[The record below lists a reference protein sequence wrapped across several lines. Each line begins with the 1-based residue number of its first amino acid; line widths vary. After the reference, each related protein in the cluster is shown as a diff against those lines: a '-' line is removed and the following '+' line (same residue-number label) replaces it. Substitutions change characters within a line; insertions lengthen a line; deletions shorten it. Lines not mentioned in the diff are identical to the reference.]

1 MRALLRSVLRAL
13 WMPVVRRA
21 LLILVLILLAGTV
34 AFHLLER
41 WPILTAL
48 YFTAA
53 TITTVGYGDV
63 TPATGAG
70 RALSVVLMFSGIGL
84 ASYVLADLAQLL
96 LHGEFSMAIR
106 EDELRR
112 RVQRARDHLIVCGYG
127 RTGRRVARLATERYR
142 FEVVVIDRDRE
153 ACESAIVRGLPAIQ
167 GDATQ
172 EETLREANVER
183 ARALVVCTG
192 DDRTN
197 VFVTL
202 LARNLNPNLHVTAV
216 AHTREGERLL
226 RRAGA
231 DEVVFIHDCASR
243 HIVRAAL
250 SPLQLRITVR
260 HTVDEIRDVMSIIV
274 GYGGVVQCVEYYT
287 PPLRTPIR
295 REVLIT
301 DMREVLRFV
310 ERLERKPSFRRALE
324 RVYAISENVHSYCV
338 VVHDEKE
345 RDRILRELDRRGYL
359 IGVDL
364 SVDEI
369 LEEIERIRG
378 SG

>member
-1 MRALLRSVLRAL
+1 VRALLRSMLRAL
-13 WMPVVRRA
+13 WTPVVRRA
-21 LLILVLILLAGTV
+21 LLILAVILLAGTV

-41 WPILTAL
+41 WPLLTAL

-96 LHGEFSMAIR
+96 LHGELSMAIR

-112 RVQRARDHLIVCGYG
+112 RVQRARGHLIVCGYG

-153 ACESAIVRGLPAIQ
+153 ACESAIARGLPAIQ

-202 LARNLNPNLHVTAV
+202 LARNLNPDLHVTAV

-287 PPLRTPIR
+287 PPLRTPSGARSSACTPSPRTCTPTAWWCTTR
-295 REVLIT
+295 R
-301 DMREVLRFV
+301 
-310 ERLERKPSFRRALE
+310 
-324 RVYAISENVHSYCV
+324 
-338 VVHDEKE
+338 
-345 RDRILRELDRRGYL
+345 
-359 IGVDL
+359 
-364 SVDEI
+364 
-369 LEEIERIRG
+369 
-378 SG
+378 SGTASSASWTGAGT